1 MKYVQRPVAPAAC
14 GARLAALGLLLVVA
28 SACAGMNPTLVPAA
42 TVTQDDRTT
51 APPQR
56 PAVGGGPSSDP
67 TVDPGVNAA
76 KPAPTSTPQTLK
88 RGTPSHPPESIPPT
102 I

>member
-1 MKYVQRPVAPAAC
+1 MKYLQRATM
-14 GARLAALGLLLVVA
+14 GLLIVA
-28 SACAGMNPTLVPAA
+28 SGCAGMTPSLVPAA
-42 TVTQDDRTT
+42 TVTQDERGT

-56 PAVGGGPSSDP
+56 PAVGGGPLSEP
-67 TVDPGVNAA
+67 TVDPGANAS
-76 KPAPTSTPQTLK
+76 KPAPSSTPKTLK